1 MWACLCVNYLF
12 RFIGKVA
19 FFSFASLSI
28 KRFFSMMEKRH
39 LMFLSI
45 SQMKSEKEFSEALV
59 NMSYC
64 LINKTSESV

>member
-1 MWACLCVNYLF
+1 
-12 RFIGKVA
+12 
-19 FFSFASLSI
+19 
-28 KRFFSMMEKRH
+28 MMEKRH